1 VSSCTYQL
9 LQIVLDS
16 VALDSME
23 VTISTLSS
31 LVLPDGSAKGKVYAT
46 WTISLPDGDVNGRT
60 GELLHI

>member
-1 VSSCTYQL
+1 
-9 LQIVLDS
+9 
-16 VALDSME
+16 ME